1 MRLDDWP
8 AVRSIYVQGI
18 ATGDATFE
26 PEPPDWQ
33 HFDTGRLHAHRL
45 VAILDDEVVGWAA
58 VAPVSARPV
67 YAGVVEHSVYV
78 AERARG
84 QRLGDALLQAL
95 IRSTEQAGIW
105 TLQSSVF
112 PENTASLALH
122 AAHGFRQIGR
132 RERIAKMI
140 SGPHAGQWRD
150 TISLERRSLTAGP

>member
-1 MRLDDWP
+1 MRPGDWP
-8 AVRSIYVQGI
+8 AVQSIYLQGI

-26 PEPPDWQ
+26 SEPPDWE
-33 HFDTGRLHAHRL
+33 HFDAGRMQAHRL
-45 VAILDDEVVGWAA
+45 VAVLGGEVLGWAA
-58 VAPVSARPV
+58 VSPVSARPV
-67 YAGVVEHSVYV
+67 YVGVVEHSVYV

-122 AAHGFRQIGR
+122 AAHGFRRIGR
-132 RERIAKMI
+132 REHIAKM
-140 SGPHAGQWRD
+140 SYGPHAGQWRD
-150 TISLERRSLTAGP
+150 TISLERRSLTAGL